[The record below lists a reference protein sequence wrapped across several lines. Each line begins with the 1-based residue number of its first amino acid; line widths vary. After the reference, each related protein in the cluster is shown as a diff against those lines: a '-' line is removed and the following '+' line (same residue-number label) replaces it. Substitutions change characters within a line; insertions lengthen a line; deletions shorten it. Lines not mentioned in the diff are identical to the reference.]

1 MEDNTRRVELI
12 SSIGEEVT
20 TKNELY
26 GLLSTC
32 GIEERP
38 YPICYDG
45 FEPSGRIHL
54 AQGLMKA
61 HNIKKLI
68 EAGCHVR
75 LWVADVFA
83 MLNEKFG
90 GDMSKIKTCG
100 EYMIEVWKACG
111 INTEQVE
118 FLWASEEI
126 NNHPHRYWSIV
137 MHITTKFTVTRFKK
151 CTKALG
157 RMEDSKTIKYIKSQ
171 IEILEK
177 ESKFKEANDL
187 YKQLIAIMESQYSMP
202 LSYLMYAAM
211 QCADIYFLEADICQL
226 GMDQRK
232 VNMLAREYSEVIYN
246 ERPKFIKPR
255 PKPIII
261 SHHMLMGL
269 QQTADSSE
277 AIKMSKSNPESAI
290 FMDDTETDVN
300 RKIKK
305 AFCVPKSIHKN
316 PILEY
321 LKYVVF
327 PIKHEFVIKQNDKYG
342 GAVFEFHDYETLEKA
357 YVNGEIHPGDIKPT
371 LSRVINELLEPIRL
385 YFKENENARNLQKR
399 VKSFNK

>member
-1 MEDNTRRVELI
+1 MDIDRRIELI

-20 TKNELY
+20 TERELR
-26 GLLSTC
+26 GLLSVC
-32 GIEERP
+32 GTECKS

-54 AQGLMKA
+54 AQGLMKS
-61 HNIKKLI
+61 HNINKLL
-68 EAGCHVR
+68 ESGCHVR

-90 GDMSKIKTCG
+90 GDMNKIKTCG

-111 INTEQVE
+111 INTDKVE

-126 NNHPHRYWSIV
+126 NNNPHRYWSIV
-137 MHITTKFTVTRFKK
+137 MHIATKFNIPRFKK

-157 RMEDSKTIKYIKSQ
+157 RMEDSKTIKYLKSQ
-171 IEILEK
+171 IQTLE
-177 ESKFKEANDL
+177 EEEKFKEANEL
-187 YKQLIAIMESQYSMP
+187 YKQLITLMESQYTMP

-211 QCADIYFLEADICQL
+211 QCADIYFLDADICQL

-232 VNMLAREYSEVIYN
+232 VNMLAREYSDIIFN

-269 QQTADSSE
+269 QQTADSTE
-277 AIKMSKSNPESAI
+277 AIKMSKSKPDSAI
-290 FMDDTETDVN
+290 FMDDTEMDVN

-305 AFCVPKSIHKN
+305 SFCRPRIVEKN

-321 LKYVVF
+321 IKYVVF
-327 PIKHEFVIKQNDKYG
+327 PVKHEFVIKQSEKFG
-342 GAVFEFHDYETLEKA
+342 GATFEFKDYETLEKA
-357 YVNGEIHPGDIKPT
+357 YIKGEIHPGDIKPV
-371 LSRVINELLEPIRL
+371 LARVINEMLEPVRK
-385 YFKENENARNLQKR
+385 YFKDNESARNLQKR